1 MRPALSLRRREPSRP
16 EMPNRTSDDEDSAQG
31 QYLTVS
37 SVLLAVG
44 ALGVMI
50 GGPLT
55 VLGIRLP
62 LVEPESLA
70 VTGAIVGSVGAV
82 MRLAARGTE

>member
-1 MRPALSLRRREPSRP
+1 MS
-16 EMPNRTSDDEDSAQG
+16 NRTSDDDALAQG
-31 QYLTVS
+31 QYLTAS

-44 ALGVMI
+44 ALGLII

-55 VLGIRLP
+55 VLGVRLP

-70 VTGAIVGSVGAV
+70 ITGAIVGSVGAV
-82 MRLAARGTE
+82 MRLAAR